1 MSLVLNMVVFLYEI
15 QNKPMVAI
23 TLAEVSIA
31 NALEYIDDSD
41 QDQFKEAQIILD
53 MLRSN
58 IDIWTE

>member
-1 MSLVLNMVVFLYEI
+1 MVVFLYEI
-15 QNKPMVAI
+15 HNKPMVAI